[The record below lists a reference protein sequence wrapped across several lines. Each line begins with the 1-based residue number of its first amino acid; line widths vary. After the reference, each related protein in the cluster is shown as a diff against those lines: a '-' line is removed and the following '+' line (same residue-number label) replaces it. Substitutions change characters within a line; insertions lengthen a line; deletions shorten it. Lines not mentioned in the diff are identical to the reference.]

1 MEKERTGTCRS
12 PSQVGR
18 GGDALA
24 GLLSPQDFMEEAGR
38 FLSQAEPNA
47 WCIAAIDILHF
58 RMFKKLY
65 GREMAEG
72 FLGQIAEHLEEVR
85 REYGGA
91 AGYFQR
97 NDFCVILPWRIDLV
111 EGLWERIA
119 GEISQIG
126 KAISVMPVFGV
137 SPIDDPR
144 LSPEAHFDRATLALD
159 QATARRPIAFYDPG
173 MERELELEEETNL
186 LSEVTGALARDEF
199 TFYVQPQCDITS
211 GKVVGAESLVR
222 WNHTEK
228 GLIPPGKFIPVLER
242 CGAVYL
248 LDQQVWEKVCRWL
261 RSWIDRGYEPVPISI
276 NISRIDIM
284 AMDVPAYL
292 KGLLEKYGLPAR
304 YIKAEIT
311 ESACT
316 EEDLAINEMV
326 DRLRQEGFLV
336 MMDDFGSGYSSL
348 NMLKSIPVDV
358 LKIDM
363 RFLEITEE
371 NEQKGIGIL
380 ESIVN
385 MARLLGMPIIVEG
398 VETQRQES
406 VLRGMGCR
414 YTQGYYYYRPLP
426 IDQFETLMADERH
439 LDFTGLH
446 CKQVEALHVRELMDG
461 NLFTDTMVNNI
472 LGPFAIYNVH
482 DGQIDIIRV
491 NEQYYQLAGLDVSDN
506 KELSQKLW
514 SNVRDDDKPV
524 LLGIFEQAYER
535 RPAGAA
541 GNIHY
546 LRVDGKVLWVR
557 VRVFFHRENENQK
570 LYFVSLTDITP
581 LQEQRREK
589 IRTDLP
595 TAQLPDLER
604 KQLEQYYGMLPCGFG
619 LSKILLGED
628 GTPADYDIVYINQE
642 MERMCGGDATRLRH
656 LILKAFG
663 DSFKRLLEKAYRAA
677 FLGDKLEHYAYSS
690 LSGHYLQ
697 LTLFQHDYGYVGC
710 LLRDVTNNQIYEGA
724 FSGIV
729 RAFREVYYLQ
739 LQENYCRMLYPDGD
753 LILERGNYEGMV
765 DRHFGTGRI
774 VRDREEEVRRFLSLN
789 HLREALETQDTVEFR
804 YRRSTRYSPDEWCV
818 TTFTVSERENGKP
831 KTAVVTIRSIDKL
844 VKEEQER
851 RQEHMVETLANMSD
865 AFFVYSAREGEK
877 LLYAN
882 PAVIDLFGCKTL
894 TELMEYVGG
903 SFRGIVHPEDLD
915 RVEWEIS
922 HQIQHSDRNMDYVQY
937 RIIRKDGEIRWVDDW
952 GHLET
957 SKYGEENRLFY
968 VFLKDITGEITT
980 VQQEKLLNSNRF
992 YAPECRNADEEQ

>member
-461 NLFTDTMVNNI
+461 NLFTDTILNHV
-472 LGPFAIYNVH
+472 LGPVAICDVYGRQVELT
-482 DGQIDIIRV
+482 RV
-491 NEQYYQLAGLDVSDN
+491 NEQYYRMTGLDASDN
-506 KELSQKLW
+506 EDMSRKVW
-514 SNVRDDDKPV
+514 SGVRDDDRP
-524 LLGIFEQAYER
+524 LLLELFERAYER
-535 RPAGAA
+535 RPGGAE

-546 LRVDGKVLWVR
+546 LRVDGKVLWLKLK
-557 VRVFFHRENENQK
+557 VFFLREKEDHRI
-570 LYFVSLTDITP
+570 YFVASEDVTAL
-581 LQEQRREK
+581 REK
-589 IRTDLP
+589 RK
-595 TAQLPDLER
+595 AQARSERPAARLPDLER
-604 KQLEQYYGMLPCGFG
+604 NQLEEYYGTLPCGFG
-619 LSKILLGED
+619 LSKILLDQDGEPVD
-628 GTPADYDIVYINQE
+628 FEIVYINRK
-642 MERMCGGDATRLRH
+642 MERMCSGDLRFVRA
-656 LILKAFG
+656 LVLKAFKDDFG
-663 DSFKRLLEKAYRAA
+663 RLLRKAYQAA
-677 FLGDKLEHYAYSS
+677 FLGETVEHFTYSS
-690 LSGHYLQ
+690 VSGHYLQ
-697 LTLFQHDYGYVGC
+697 LTLFQHDYGYAAC
-710 LLRDVTNNQIYEGA
+710 LLRDVTSHQIYEGA
-724 FSGIV
+724 FNSMV
-729 RAFREVYYLQ
+729 LSYREVYHLQ
-739 LQENYCRMLYPDGD
+739 LEDNYCRMIYPDETSVT
-753 LILERGNYEGMV
+753 ERGNYSAMV
-765 DRHFGTGRI
+765 ERHFGTGKILRHDEKN
-774 VRDREEEVRRFLSLN
+774 VRDFLSID
-789 HLREALETQDTVEFR
+789 HLRAALETENSVGYC
-804 YRRSTRYSPDEWCV
+804 YRRSGRESPDEWCQIHV
-818 TTFTVSERENGKP
+818 TISERENGKP
-831 KTAVVTIRSIDKL
+831 KTAIVTIQSIDKIMR
-844 VKEEQER
+844 EEA
-851 RQEHMVETLANMSD
+851 EHQQVRMAESLGNMSD
-865 AFFVYSAREGEK
+865 AFFIYRAIEDERI
-877 LLYAN
+877 LYAN
-882 PAVIDLFGCKTL
+882 PAVMELFGCETM
-894 TELMEYVGG
+894 TELMELVRC
-903 SFRGIVHPEDLD
+903 SFRGMVHPEDLA
-915 RVEWEIS
+915 RVEWEITN
-922 HQIQHSDRNMDYVQY
+922 QIRSSDSNMDYVQY
-937 RIIRKDGEIRWVDDW
+937 RIIRKDGEIRWVDDV
-952 GHLET
+952 GHLEA
-957 SKYGEENRLFY
+957 SKWGEEHRLFY
-968 VFLKDITGEITT
+968 VFLKDITDTITS
-980 VQQEKLLNSNRF
+980 VQKEKLLNSNRF
-992 YAPECRNADEEQ
+992 YT

>member
-65 GREMAEG
+65 GREMAGG
-72 FLGQIAEHLEEVR
+72 FLGQIAEHLEAVR
-85 REYGGA
+85 GEYGGA

-97 NDFCVILPWRIDLV
+97 NDFCVILPWRIELV

-159 QATARRPIAFYDPG
+159 RATARRPIAFYDPG

-326 DRLRQEGFLV
+326 DRLRQE
-336 MMDDFGSGYSSL
+336 
-348 NMLKSIPVDV
+348 
-358 LKIDM
+358 
-363 RFLEITEE
+363 
-371 NEQKGIGIL
+371 
-380 ESIVN
+380 
-385 MARLLGMPIIVEG
+385 
-398 VETQRQES
+398 S

-461 NLFTDTMVNNI
+461 NLFTDTILNHV
-472 LGPFAIYNVH
+472 LGPVAICDVYGRQVELT
-482 DGQIDIIRV
+482 RV
-491 NEQYYQLAGLDVSDN
+491 NEQYYRMTGLDASDN
-506 KELSQKLW
+506 EDMSRKVW
-514 SNVRDDDKPV
+514 SGVRDDDRP
-524 LLGIFEQAYER
+524 LLLELFERAYER
-535 RPAGAA
+535 RPGGAE

-546 LRVDGKVLWVR
+546 LRVDGKVLWLKLK
-557 VRVFFHRENENQK
+557 VFFLREKEDHRI
-570 LYFVSLTDITP
+570 YFVASEDVTAL
-581 LQEQRREK
+581 REK
-589 IRTDLP
+589 RK
-595 TAQLPDLER
+595 AQARSERPAARLPDLER
-604 KQLEQYYGMLPCGFG
+604 NQLEEYYGTLPCGFG
-619 LSKILLGED
+619 LSKILLDQDGEPVD
-628 GTPADYDIVYINQE
+628 FEIVYINRK
-642 MERMCGGDATRLRH
+642 MERMCSGELRFVRA
-656 LILKAFG
+656 LVLKAFKDDFG
-663 DSFKRLLEKAYRAA
+663 RLLRKAYQAA
-677 FLGDKLEHYAYSS
+677 FLGETVEHFTYSS
-690 LSGHYLQ
+690 MSGHYLQ
-697 LTLFQHDYGYVGC
+697 LTLFQHDYGYAAC
-710 LLRDVTNNQIYEGA
+710 LLRDVTNRQIHEGA
-724 FSGIV
+724 FNSMV
-729 RAFREVYYLQ
+729 LSYREVYHLQ
-739 LQENYCRMLYPDGD
+739 LEDNYCRMIYPDETSVT
-753 LILERGNYEGMV
+753 ERGNYSAMV
-765 DRHFGTGRI
+765 ERHFGTGKILRHDEKN
-774 VRDREEEVRRFLSLN
+774 VRDFLSID
-789 HLREALETQDTVEFR
+789 HLRAALETENSVDYR
-804 YRRSTRYSPDEWCV
+804 YRRSGRESPDEWCQIHV
-818 TTFTVSERENGKP
+818 TISERENGKP
-831 KTAVVTIRSIDKL
+831 KTAIVTIQSIDKIMR
-844 VKEEQER
+844 EEA
-851 RQEHMVETLANMSD
+851 EHQQVRMAESLGNMSD
-865 AFFVYSAREGEK
+865 AFFIYRAIEDERI
-877 LLYAN
+877 LYAN
-882 PAVIDLFGCKTL
+882 PAVMELFGCETM
-894 TELMEYVGG
+894 TELMELVRC
-903 SFRGIVHPEDLD
+903 SFRGMVHPEDLA
-915 RVEWEIS
+915 RVEWEITN
-922 HQIQHSDRNMDYVQY
+922 QIRSSDSNMDYVQY
-937 RIIRKDGEIRWVDDW
+937 RIIRKDGEIRWVDDV
-952 GHLET
+952 GHLEA
-957 SKYGEENRLFY
+957 SKWGEEHRLFY
-968 VFLKDITGEITT
+968 VFLKDITDTITS
-980 VQQEKLLNSNRF
+980 VQKEKLLNSNRF
-992 YAPECRNADEEQ
+992 YT

>member
-97 NDFCVILPWRIDLV
+97 NDFCVILPWRIELV

-159 QATARRPIAFYDPG
+159 QVTARRPIAFYDPG
-173 MERELELEEETNL
+173 MERELELELEEETNL

-228 GLIPPGKFIPVLER
+228 GLIPPGKFIPVQER

-363 RFLEITEE
+363 RFWRSRRRT
-371 NEQKGIGIL
+371 
-380 ESIVN
+380 SRR
-385 MARLLGMPIIVEG
+385 A
-398 VETQRQES
+398 S
-406 VLRGMGCR
+406 
-414 YTQGYYYYRPLP
+414 
-426 IDQFETLMADERH
+426 A
-439 LDFTGLH
+439 
-446 CKQVEALHVRELMDG
+446 
-461 NLFTDTMVNNI
+461 
-472 LGPFAIYNVH
+472 
-482 DGQIDIIRV
+482 
-491 NEQYYQLAGLDVSDN
+491 S
-506 KELSQKLW
+506 W
-514 SNVRDDDKPV
+514 SP
-524 LLGIFEQAYER
+524 
-535 RPAGAA
+535 
-541 GNIHY
+541 
-546 LRVDGKVLWVR
+546 
-557 VRVFFHRENENQK
+557 
-570 LYFVSLTDITP
+570 S
-581 LQEQRREK
+581 
-589 IRTDLP
+589 
-595 TAQLPDLER
+595 
-604 KQLEQYYGMLPCGFG
+604 
-619 LSKILLGED
+619 
-628 GTPADYDIVYINQE
+628 
-642 MERMCGGDATRLRH
+642 
-656 LILKAFG
+656 
-663 DSFKRLLEKAYRAA
+663 
-677 FLGDKLEHYAYSS
+677 
-690 LSGHYLQ
+690 
-697 LTLFQHDYGYVGC
+697 
-710 LLRDVTNNQIYEGA
+710 
-724 FSGIV
+724 
-729 RAFREVYYLQ
+729 
-739 LQENYCRMLYPDGD
+739 
-753 LILERGNYEGMV
+753 
-765 DRHFGTGRI
+765 
-774 VRDREEEVRRFLSLN
+774 
-789 HLREALETQDTVEFR
+789 
-804 YRRSTRYSPDEWCV
+804 
-818 TTFTVSERENGKP
+818 
-831 KTAVVTIRSIDKL
+831 
-844 VKEEQER
+844 
-851 RQEHMVETLANMSD
+851 
-865 AFFVYSAREGEK
+865 
-877 LLYAN
+877 
-882 PAVIDLFGCKTL
+882 
-894 TELMEYVGG
+894 
-903 SFRGIVHPEDLD
+903 
-915 RVEWEIS
+915 
-922 HQIQHSDRNMDYVQY
+922 
-937 RIIRKDGEIRWVDDW
+937 
-952 GHLET
+952 
-957 SKYGEENRLFY
+957 
-968 VFLKDITGEITT
+968 
-980 VQQEKLLNSNRF
+980 
-992 YAPECRNADEEQ
+992 

>member
-38 FLSQAEPNA
+38 FLFQAEPNA

-97 NDFCVILPWRIDLV
+97 NDFCVILPWRMELV

-173 MERELELEEETNL
+173 MERELEEETNL

-461 NLFTDTMVNNI
+461 NLFTDTILNHV
-472 LGPFAIYNVH
+472 LGPVAICDVYGRQVELT
-482 DGQIDIIRV
+482 RV
-491 NEQYYQLAGLDVSDN
+491 NEQYYRMTGLDASDN
-506 KELSQKLW
+506 EDMSRKVW
-514 SNVRDDDKPV
+514 SGVRDDDRP
-524 LLGIFEQAYER
+524 LLLELFERAYER
-535 RPAGAA
+535 RPGGAE

-546 LRVDGKVLWVR
+546 LRVDGKVLWLKLK
-557 VRVFFHRENENQK
+557 VFFLREKEDHRI
-570 LYFVSLTDITP
+570 YFVASEDVTAL
-581 LQEQRREK
+581 REK
-589 IRTDLP
+589 RK
-595 TAQLPDLER
+595 AQARSARPAARLPDLER
-604 KQLEQYYGMLPCGFG
+604 NQLE
-619 LSKILLGED
+619 
-628 GTPADYDIVYINQE
+628 
-642 MERMCGGDATRLRH
+642 
-656 LILKAFG
+656 
-663 DSFKRLLEKAYRAA
+663 
-677 FLGDKLEHYAYSS
+677 
-690 LSGHYLQ
+690 
-697 LTLFQHDYGYVGC
+697 
-710 LLRDVTNNQIYEGA
+710 
-724 FSGIV
+724 
-729 RAFREVYYLQ
+729 
-739 LQENYCRMLYPDGD
+739 
-753 LILERGNYEGMV
+753 
-765 DRHFGTGRI
+765 
-774 VRDREEEVRRFLSLN
+774 
-789 HLREALETQDTVEFR
+789 
-804 YRRSTRYSPDEWCV
+804 
-818 TTFTVSERENGKP
+818 
-831 KTAVVTIRSIDKL
+831 
-844 VKEEQER
+844 
-851 RQEHMVETLANMSD
+851 
-865 AFFVYSAREGEK
+865 
-877 LLYAN
+877 
-882 PAVIDLFGCKTL
+882 
-894 TELMEYVGG
+894 EY
-903 SFRGIVHPEDLD
+903 
-915 RVEWEIS
+915 
-922 HQIQHSDRNMDYVQY
+922 
-937 RIIRKDGEIRWVDDW
+937 
-952 GHLET
+952 
-957 SKYGEENRLFY
+957 
-968 VFLKDITGEITT
+968 
-980 VQQEKLLNSNRF
+980 
-992 YAPECRNADEEQ
+992 